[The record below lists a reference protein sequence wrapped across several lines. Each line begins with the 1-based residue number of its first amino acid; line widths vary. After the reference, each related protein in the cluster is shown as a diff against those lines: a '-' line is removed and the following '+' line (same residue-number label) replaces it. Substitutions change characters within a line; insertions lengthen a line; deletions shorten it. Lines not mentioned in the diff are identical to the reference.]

1 MVRGSSGGAV
11 QPQASLPLA
20 VGVSRWCRLAGGQ
33 RRGQGAA
40 IPDVRGSE
48 PPRAGRSRQ
57 QNNFQSTQRNPT
69 SAHLL
74 VTALFAPEHPT
85 ACLPV
90 PGPQSRITPSTAP
103 VSTAIKSRP
112 AAYCYSSSP
121 HTIRH
126 APTTGRTNTI
136 HLNNQHHPAMS
147 RTWNTDSTSSTRSAE
162 KFGLDDKDT
171 SSILVYK
178 YRSGLDLSS
187 QEHLC
192 KALDKGT
199 SPASITDNCRVCRR
213 SSLALPDPSLRVT
226 RKKIPR
232 GDSRVE
238 VKREDLWNDEEKS
251 EYCELPNSKS
261 GLASVCLPRSVWFK
275 RMLFNQFQDLYIV
288 SPETTPNSSLN
299 GSPESSQ
306 CSPSSTW
313 NHSTNSDGAAAQH
326 QEQHKS
332 PGDQ

>member
-1 MVRGSSGGAV
+1 
-11 QPQASLPLA
+11 
-20 VGVSRWCRLAGGQ
+20 
-33 RRGQGAA
+33 
-40 IPDVRGSE
+40 
-48 PPRAGRSRQ
+48 
-57 QNNFQSTQRNPT
+57 
-69 SAHLL
+69 
-74 VTALFAPEHPT
+74 
-85 ACLPV
+85 
-90 PGPQSRITPSTAP
+90 
-103 VSTAIKSRP
+103 
-112 AAYCYSSSP
+112 
-121 HTIRH
+121 
-126 APTTGRTNTI
+126 
-136 HLNNQHHPAMS
+136 MS

-187 QEHLC
+187 QEDLC
-192 KALDKGT
+192 KALDK
-199 SPASITDNCRVCRR
+199 
-213 SSLALPDPSLRVT
+213 DPSLRVT